1 MLALAR
7 TPYSQLRKYQ
17 RALARGRKKF
27 TVGKYYKRYK
37 FSRSGRLWDNFYPH
51 CICPTNR
58 SPSSM
63 WTVDKRQTSVCNSA
77 VVQYGCISLM

>member
-27 TVGKYYKRYK
+27 TVGTYYKRCK
-37 FSRSGRLWDNFYPH
+37 LSRSGRLW
-51 CICPTNR
+51 
-58 SPSSM
+58 
-63 WTVDKRQTSVCNSA
+63 
-77 VVQYGCISLM
+77 G